1 MFLLAPRRV
10 AAALPHATC
19 RQDFGDATSGMET
32 MRKELTAVSALSMLI
47 SFVAAIALCIHLA
60 QSRPAI
66 IWEPSGRLL
75 WVVEIAVFGTAV
87 YLWRR
92 GASLESW
99 VLGIAGLMGI
109 RYGLA
114 AFCAAALL
122 QYQPGAEFSKG
133 MSELSA
139 LSPRAC
145 AIFFS
150 LMISYPLRAYLPLVL
165 LPRRVPEA
173 PAAAPEALVDSQ
185 STWLVANPEGPAKP
199 AKPTPWTAEDWV
211 AAPTVPGKFGGSVEV
226 PLRAIVSHI
235 PEHLLTAEARQYPEE
250 LPIAIPLFLIG
261 PQLKEARIHVR
272 VDDLR
277 DLLPPQVLAATPP
290 TGSEGEPVVVSLALE
305 DVIPALPAE
314 VLELPPP
321 SPPAWATYPDPD
333 GVVSAAV

>member
-1 MFLLAPRRV
+1 
-10 AAALPHATC
+10 
-19 RQDFGDATSGMET
+19 MET
-32 MRKELTAVSALSMLI
+32 MRRELTAVSALSMLI

-66 IWEPSGRLL
+66 AWEPSGRLL
-75 WVVEIAVFGTAV
+75 WVVEIAIFGTAV

-99 VLGIAGLMGI
+99 VLGIAGLMGV
-109 RYGLA
+109 RYGLTS
-114 AFCAAALL
+114 FCAVSLS
-122 QYQPGAEFSKG
+122 QYQPGLDFSKG
-133 MSELSA
+133 MTLVST

-150 LMISYPLRAYLPLVL
+150 LMISYPLRAYLPLAL
-165 LPRRVPEA
+165 LPRRVPEEAAATPEA
-173 PAAAPEALVDSQ
+173 PAENQ
-185 STWLVANPEGPAKP
+185 SMWLVANPEGPSKP
-199 AKPTPWTAEDWV
+199 AKPTPWAAEDWV
-211 AAPTVPGKFGGSVEV
+211 AVPAVPGKFGGSVEV
-226 PLRAIVSHI
+226 PLRAVVSHI
-235 PEHLLTAEARQYPEE
+235 PEHLLTSEARQYPEE

-333 GVVSAAV
+333 GVPSAAV